1 MRIRILSGMLG
12 VLIAASVIMTG
23 CAGGKKE
30 FPSKEI
36 TIVVPWNPGGTNDL
50 MARALQPV
58 FKEKFDVELVVKNSA
73 GGGSAVGIT
82 EVLTAKP
89 DGYTVGLASSSFL
102 ALVTQGKAEADISKI
117 ENICL
122 VAEEPIVLVAKNGGK
137 YADAKSFVST
147 AQAAPESVSIG
158 VPGSNNV
165 NQAYATLLGQAAG
178 TDFLF
183 MPFDGGSRV
192 ITEVMGGH
200 VDAGVL
206 KPSEIISQVNSGD
219 LVVLGVFNQD
229 GLSSMPEVPTFDS
242 LGYDVFT
249 LGQLRQASY
258 IMAPAGVGK
267 EETDKLASM
276 FKEALESDSFKAF
289 AEESGLVS
297 QPITGEELDTY
308 IDEVYTGLEKASQ
321 EIWTQ

>member
-1 MRIRILSGMLG
+1 MRIKVLSCVLSVML
-12 VLIAASVIMTG
+12 AAGALTG
-23 CAGGKKE
+23 CTGGKKE

-58 FKEKFDVELVVKNSA
+58 FKEKFNVELVVKNSP

-102 ALVTQGKAEADISKI
+102 ALVAQGKAEADLDKV

-122 VAEEPIVLVAKNGGK
+122 VAEEPVVLVAKSGGA
-137 YADAKSFVST
+137 YADAQSFIEAARANPGEVSMG
-147 AQAAPESVSIG
+147 I
-158 VPGSNNV
+158 PGSNNV
-165 NQAYATLLGQAAG
+165 NQAYATLLGQAAD

-192 ITEVMGGH
+192 ITEIMGGH

-206 KPSEIISQVNSGD
+206 KPSEVIAQVKSGD
-219 LVVLGVFNQD
+219 LLILGVFNKD
-229 GLSSMPEVPTFDS
+229 GLSVMPEVPTFES

-249 LGQLRQASY
+249 LGQIRQASY
-258 IMAPAGVGK
+258 IMAPAGVKAEDK
-267 EETDKLASM
+267 EKLASM
-276 FKEALESDSFKAF
+276 FKEALESDAFKAY
-289 AEESGLVS
+289 AAESGLVS
-297 QPITGEELDTY
+297 EPITGNDLDQY
-308 IDEVYTGLEKASQ
+308 LGDVYAGLEKASA
-321 EIWTQ
+321 EIWSQ